1 MWCPKCQADV
11 AAEVTADHRRA
22 LCAICS
28 AEIGGVHSST
38 LALEKTREAR
48 ELLERWSNSRFTDPY
63 GPVIANKTKSTST
76 DDASVVR
83 ADTALAP
90 SPMTTTL
97 PAEPRP
103 RISGDGPHFPS
114 RPSAADSQPTE
125 SMLLEAAGGSSSE
138 DQSRHASPQPK
149 GRRRPSLRHDAGHAT
164 GAPHFDV
171 HAAIADKRVPRTNWS
186 ALIGQLLAYGGVA
199 ALTVG
204 TVLVLWGY
212 FGKLE
217 SYVPTGWLILTAGQ
231 MLFFLGGVTLISGGV
246 EQATEEVSRR
256 IDSLGERMLRFER
269 SSQDHALRGPSIPA
283 ERFASAANVDQASIR
298 TR

>member
-11 AAEVTADHRRA
+11 AAEVTADHRRV
-22 LCAICS
+22 LCANCS

-63 GPVIANKTKSTST
+63 GPVIANKPNATAT
-76 DDASVVR
+76 DNATAERV
-83 ADTALAP
+83 DTAPAP
-90 SPMTTTL
+90 SPSTTTA
-97 PAEPRP
+97 PTEMRTH
-103 RISGDGPHFPS
+103 ISGGGPHYRI
-114 RPSAADSQPTE
+114 RPSVDQSQPTQVTPLE
-125 SMLLEAAGGSSSE
+125 SAAGTMLE
-138 DQSRHASPQPK
+138 KQPHSFQQETK
-149 GRRRPSLRHDAGHAT
+149 RTGKSLRHDAGHAT

-171 HAAIADKRVPRTNWS
+171 HAAIADKRIPRTNWS

-283 ERFASAANVDQASIR
+283 ERFANAECRARNAE
-298 TR
+298 